1 MDNELLEKLLKG
13 LPEQCIEKARLSL
26 AEEIKNQIPPRLA
39 PHKAD
44 TINIMVDLRISR
56 LAAAAAIAATILLI
70 SLVGLRGFPGSQ
82 TIQDGKMFLKYCLGG
97 EKAYKAD
104 VLASL
109 IKLREELIQQ
119 GKEVVYYGNSP
130 DPADKYAV
138 VMHWKLP
145 DGRYTV
151 VFGDFTAKT
160 VSPDTLIKLQSQML
174 RERTK

>member
-1 MDNELLEKLLKG
+1 MDNELLERLLKE
-13 LPEQCIEKARLSL
+13 LPEQGVEKARPGL
-26 AEEIKNQIPPRLA
+26 AEEIKSQIPSQLT

-109 IKLREELIQQ
+109 VKLREELAEQ

-130 DPADKYAV
+130 DPADRYAI
-138 VMHWKLP
+138 VMHWKLS

-151 VFGDFTAKT
+151 VFDDFTAKT
-160 VSPDTLIKLQSQML
+160 VSPDTLIRLQSQML
-174 RERTK
+174 RGRAK